1 MASST
6 CALELRA
13 AGLAGQFP
21 AVRKQRKGSSLCL
34 LLAGTKSRRRDS
46 FLEISRGT
54 RATVRAAQAVG
65 HDRTT
70 ALPFSAVPT
79 GQLAL
84 SAPAAVYM
92 NKMEEGGKVVT
103 PEMLDRW
110 MRESI
115 GEIVRNIGKAPF
127 LMHIFSD
134 GGRGGAAPALRLEK
148 EAASPQIWRQI
159 KKRWDKEGRTPD
171 AVILV
176 EGLEEGE
183 MEDGTRVEEAAVGV
197 VCRSV
202 PRTWGLVV
210 QGRGMD
216 CVACYI
222 LNITRVMSSMGFC
235 THFCLVR
242 AKCFGEPADVQ
253 LRNVW
258 LQGR

>member
-1 MASST
+1 MASSS

-21 AVRKQRKGSSLCL
+21 AVRKQRKGSSLCS
-34 LLAGTKSRRRDS
+34 LLAGAKSRRRDS

-65 HDRTT
+65 NDTT
-70 ALPFSAVPT
+70 TRLPFSDVPRGEPAV
-79 GQLAL
+79 
-84 SAPAAVYM
+84 SAAAAGYM
-92 NKMEEGGKVVT
+92 NKMEERREVVT
-103 PEMLDRW
+103 PEKLDRW
-110 MRESI
+110 LRESI
-115 GEIVRNIGKAPF
+115 GEIVRNIGEAPF

-134 GGRGGAAPALRLEK
+134 GGRGGTAPAVRLEK
-148 EAASPQIWRQI
+148 EAASPEIWPRI
-159 KKRWDKEGRTPD
+159 KKRWDKEDSTPD

-176 EGLEEGE
+176 EGLEEGAE
-183 MEDGTRVEEAAVGV
+183 EDGTRVEEATVGV
-197 VCRSV
+197 VCRRVS
-202 PRTWGLVV
+202 RTWGLVV

-222 LNITRVMSSMGFC
+222 LNTTRVMSSMGFC

-242 AKCFGEPADVQ
+242 AKCFGEPVDVQ

>member
-1 MASST
+1 MASTS

-13 AGLAGQFP
+13 AGMAGQFP
-21 AVRKQRKGSSLCL
+21 AVRKQRKGSSLCP

-46 FLEISRGT
+46 FLEIRRGT

-65 HDRTT
+65 NDRTT
-70 ALPFSAVPT
+70 GLPFSAVPT
-79 GQLAL
+79 GQPPM
-84 SAPAAVYM
+84 SAAAAVYM
-92 NKMEEGGKVVT
+92 NKMEERREVVT
-103 PEMLDRW
+103 PEKLDRW

-115 GEIVRNIGKAPF
+115 GEIVRNIGQAPF

-148 EAASPQIWRQI
+148 EAASPHIWPRI
-159 KKRWDKEGRTPD
+159 TKRWDKEGRTPD

-176 EGLEEGE
+176 EGLEGGE
-183 MEDGTRVEEAAVGV
+183 KEDGTRVEEVAPGV
-197 VCRSV
+197 VCRRV
-202 PRTWGLVV
+202 PQTWGLLV

-222 LNITRVMSSMGFC
+222 LNTTRVMSSMGFC